1 MFRSSLE
8 KSLIEKKLTAL
19 SRELQTLRNE
29 LGVVEEQLIQ
39 VADEAES
46 SRLRSLVSET
56 PQAVHEEREAA
67 KAVAAVRRDRDA
79 KLKRLEK
86 LERKQ
91 DDLLDRLTEAR

>member
-1 MFRSSLE
+1 MFRSS
-8 KSLIEKKLTAL
+8 IEKKLSAL
-19 SRELQTLRNE
+19 SRELRSLRLE

-46 SRLRSLVSET
+46 TRLRSLVSET

-79 KLKRLEK
+79 KLRRLQK
-86 LERKQ
+86 LELKQ